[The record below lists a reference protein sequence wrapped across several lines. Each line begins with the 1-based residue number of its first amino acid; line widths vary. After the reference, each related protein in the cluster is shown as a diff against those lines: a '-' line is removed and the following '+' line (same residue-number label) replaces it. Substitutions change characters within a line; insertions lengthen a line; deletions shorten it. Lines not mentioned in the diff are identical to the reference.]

1 MPHTPLADRL
11 CKIASTVA
19 ESANRGVEVD
29 RVLDERAARDL
40 SRRQFVRRAGLA
52 AAALAVT
59 PTALCSKRATGSAR
73 VVIVGAGLAGLTC
86 AYRLNQAG
94 INATLYEASSR
105 QGGRCWTRRG
115 DFADD
120 QIAEH
125 GGELIDTAHVR
136 LRRLALELGLTLD
149 NLIDA
154 QTQGTEDFYYFDGAP
169 YTVADATRDFAF
181 VFPKLSEDLARAPF
195 PTLYNRHTPRGVQ
208 LDRMSIADWINE
220 SVPGGLQSRFGQ
232 LLDVAYN
239 IEYGAETNRQ
249 SALNLIYLL
258 GYSRLDPL
266 SLFGESDEK
275 YHIHGGN
282 DQVVSQLG
290 ARLGSQ
296 IVTGTALVAARL
308 NPSGT
313 YTLTLQSG
321 AKMFEVLANKVVFAL
336 PFSILKTSVDLTRA
350 GFSALKLTAI
360 HDLDIGSNT
369 KLHVQFTDR
378 HWNSLGNNGNTYAGT
393 GYQDTWEV
401 TRAQSGVSGIL
412 VDYTGGN
419 VSDTFR
425 HGTPTMHAQQF
436 LAQIEPV
443 LPGLSATWNGRA
455 TVDFWPANPYSR
467 GAYSY
472 WQVGQYT
479 SFAGIERVPEGN
491 AFFCGEH
498 TSIAAQGF
506 LEGAVESGERAA
518 SEVIAAL

>member
-11 CKIASTVA
+11 RQIASTVA
-19 ESANRGVEVD
+19 ESADRGVEVE
-29 RVLDERAARDL
+29 RVLDERAARDF

-52 AAALAVT
+52 AAAMAFG
-59 PTALCSKRATGSAR
+59 PAAFAARPRGSSAR
-73 VVIVGAGLAGLTC
+73 VVIVGAGLAGLSC
-86 AYRLNQAG
+86 AYRLKQSG

-105 QGGRCWTRRG
+105 LGGRCWTRRG
-115 DFADD
+115 DFADG

-125 GGELIDTAHVR
+125 GGELIDTAHIR

-154 QTQGTEDFYYFDGAP
+154 QGAGTEDFYYFDGSP
-169 YTVADATRDFAF
+169 YAVADATKDFAL

-195 PTLYNRHTPRGVQ
+195 PTLYNRYTPRGVQ

-239 IEYGAETNRQ
+239 IEYGAETSRQ
-249 SALNLIYLL
+249 SALNLLYLL

-282 DQVVSQLG
+282 DQVVSQLV
-290 ARLGSQ
+290 AQLGSQ
-296 IVTGTALVAARL
+296 IVPGTALVAARL

-313 YTLTLQSG
+313 YTLTLQG
-321 AKMFEVLANKVVFAL
+321 AARMFEVVADKVVFAL
-336 PFSILKTSVDLTRA
+336 PFSILNTAVDLSRA

-360 HDLDIGSNT
+360 HDLAIGSNT
-369 KLHVQFTDR
+369 KLHVQFNRR
-378 HWNSLGNNGNTYAGT
+378 HWNSLGNNGNSYADT

-401 TRAQSGVSGIL
+401 TRAQPGASGIL

-425 HGTPTMHAQQF
+425 HGTPAMHALQF

-479 SFAGIERVPEGN
+479 GFAGIERVPEGN
-491 AFFCGEH
+491 AHFCGEH

-518 SEVIAAL
+518 SEILT